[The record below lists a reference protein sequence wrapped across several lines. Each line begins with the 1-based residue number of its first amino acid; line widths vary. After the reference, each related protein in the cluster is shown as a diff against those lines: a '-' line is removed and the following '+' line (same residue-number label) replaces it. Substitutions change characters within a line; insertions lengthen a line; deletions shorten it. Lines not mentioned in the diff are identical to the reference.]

1 MTVDA
6 DRAALISIA
15 RTAIVEFVT
24 RSGRSGGAA
33 ARSDELR
40 KRFSGVFVTLHH
52 RGDLRGCIGRLEADR
67 PLPELVAECAIS
79 ACSSDPRFSPVTSEE
94 LADLAIELSIL
105 GLREPVA
112 SLDDVEVGRHG
123 LLIERG
129 RHRGL
134 LLPQVAAERRWD
146 RRTFLEQTCRKAG
159 LEASAWQDGATLW
172 RFEAEVFS

>member
-1 MTVDA
+1 MTTEV

-24 RSGRSGGAA
+24 RSPQSGGSAV
-33 ARSDELR
+33 RRDELG
-40 KRFSGVFVTLHH
+40 KRFAGVFVTLHH

-67 PLPELVAECAIS
+67 PLPELVAECAVS
-79 ACSSDPRFSPVTSEE
+79 ACSVDPRFSPVTAAE

-105 GLREPVA
+105 GFRERVA
-112 SLDDVEVGRHG
+112 SVDDVEIGRHG

-129 RHRGL
+129 RSRGL
-134 LLPQVAAERRWD
+134 LLPQVASEHRWD

-159 LEASAWQDGATLW
+159 LEAGAWQDGATVW